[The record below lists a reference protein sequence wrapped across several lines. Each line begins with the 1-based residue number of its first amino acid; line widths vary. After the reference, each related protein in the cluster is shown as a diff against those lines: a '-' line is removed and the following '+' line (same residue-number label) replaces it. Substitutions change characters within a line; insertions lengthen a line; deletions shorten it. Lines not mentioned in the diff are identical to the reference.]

1 MRKIDTIGL
10 KLCEEQA
17 KLFEKSVSLANCSSP
32 QFIKRFVHS
41 SIVKDFDN
49 LSIINVPFNEEDVI
63 EVLNYEYG
71 PTTSNNKYG
80 ENTMYWIGYIYRYW
94 CYIYELDNLNVYKM
108 VKPDE
113 LKSLFYPYHTLD
125 IEIAIERIME
135 VKQIKDKMT
144 LSYQVELYRQI
155 IKNRKKTI
163 KLFND
168 SKY

>member
-1 MRKIDTIGL
+1 MFSDV
-10 KLCEEQA
+10 A
-17 KLFEKSVSLANCSSP
+17 KT
-32 QFIKRFVHS
+32 
-41 SIVKDFDN
+41 FDN
-49 LSIINVPFNEEDVI
+49 KSYLFQSNTINDVFVMLD
-63 EVLNYEYG
+63 EEYG
-71 PTTSNNKYG
+71 ETTYGKNKY
-80 ENTMYWIGYIYRYW
+80 TQDQMFWIGYIYRYW

-168 SKY
+168 NKY